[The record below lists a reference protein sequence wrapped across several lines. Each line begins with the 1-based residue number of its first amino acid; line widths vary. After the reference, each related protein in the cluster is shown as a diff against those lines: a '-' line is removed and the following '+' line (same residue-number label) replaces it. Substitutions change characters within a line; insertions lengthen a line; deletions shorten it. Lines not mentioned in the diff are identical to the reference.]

1 MEYLKKK
8 LENRKKFQQ
17 SEKKKCPKI
26 ERKRRKKK
34 YLTIDFFEK
43 DFIDIFECNLYLNL
57 KMTIN
62 KLFKAKH
69 KKSIG

>member
-1 MEYLKKK
+1 MANLKKK
-8 LENRKKFQQ
+8 LKNLKKVQQ
-17 SEKKKCPKI
+17 SEKKCPKI
-26 ERKRRKKK
+26 ERKRRRKKD
-34 YLTIDFFEK
+34 LTIDFFEK